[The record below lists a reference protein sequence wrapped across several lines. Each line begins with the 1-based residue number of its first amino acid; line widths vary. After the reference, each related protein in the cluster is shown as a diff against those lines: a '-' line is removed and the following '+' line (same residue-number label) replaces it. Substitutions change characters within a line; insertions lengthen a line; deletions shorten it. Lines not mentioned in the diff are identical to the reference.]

1 MTGKA
6 VIISAPSGAGKTTI
20 VKHLLGIKEMK
31 LAFSISACTRPARE
45 GETDGRDYY
54 FLEVGSFKSMIDEGA
69 FVEWEEVYKN
79 SYYGTLK
86 SEVDRIWKMDHHV
99 LFDVDVMGGINLKNK
114 FGENAL
120 SIFVMPPSIEVLK
133 HRLETRGT
141 ESDEKIRN
149 RINKAVLEI
158 KYARKFDVTLVNDD
172 LASTLKEAEKLV
184 SGFLNKRLRQ

>member
-20 VKHLLGIKEMK
+20 VKHLLGIRELK
-31 LAFSISACTRPARE
+31 LAFSVSACTRPARE
-45 GETDGRDYY
+45 GEKDGLDYF
-54 FLEVGSFKSMIDEGA
+54 FLEVSSFKSMIDEGA

-86 SEVDRIWKMDHHV
+86 SEVDRIWKMGHHV
-99 LFDVDVMGGINLKNK
+99 LFDVDAMGGINLKSK

-120 SIFVMPPSIEVLK
+120 SIFVMPPSIEILK
-133 HRLETRGT
+133 HRLEARGT
-141 ESDEKIRN
+141 ESEEKIRN

-158 KYARKFDVTLVNDD
+158 KFAGKFDVTLINDD
-172 LASTLKEAEKLV
+172 LATTLREAEKLV
-184 SGFLNKRLRQ
+184 TGYLKNRS